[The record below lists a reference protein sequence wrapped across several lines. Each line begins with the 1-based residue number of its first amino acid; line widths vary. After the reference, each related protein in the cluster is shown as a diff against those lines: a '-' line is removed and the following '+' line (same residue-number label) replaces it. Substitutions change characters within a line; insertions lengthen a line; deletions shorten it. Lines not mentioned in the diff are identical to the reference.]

1 MATIISSKTTG
12 GGGASITGDTSG
24 ILQLASADG
33 TTAVTIDA
41 SQNVGIGV
49 TGLSIPLAVAGKV
62 AFGTSYLATYIVNN
76 GATNTISQIGD
87 NATFG
92 AGTNFSIGSTAQ
104 YLGFNTVGTERMR
117 IDSSGNVGIGTNT
130 ITQLYGGYT
139 QLDINGASGTT
150 LQFQKAGTTYG
161 NIINDVNAMYLQNNT
176 AIVFGIGG
184 SGTGTERMRIDSSGN
199 VLVGD
204 TTGVSS
210 RVYSKGATAVD
221 GSYTYF
227 GNNSAGTLLFFV
239 RNDGVVSLGSAANS
253 PYNLT
258 TASAANVNIASSG
271 TLFRSTS
278 SIKYKTDVEDAVH
291 GLDKVMELRPVTYKG
306 INDGDTVFGGLIAE
320 EVHEAGLS
328 EFVQYAEDGSPDSLA
343 YGQMVSLAFKA
354 IQELKAIIDTQQT
367 RITALEAK

>member
-117 IDSSGNVGIGTNT
+117 IDLSGNVGIGTNT

-176 AIVFGIGG
+176 AMVFGVGG
-184 SGTGTERMRIDSSGN
+184 SGTGTERMRIDSSGG
-199 VLVGD
+199 LILAGSTAQKATG
-204 TTGVSS
+204 TTWSNPSDIRLKDKVTD
-210 RVYSKGATAVD
+210 YSKGLTELMQVRVKEWVYNGKGGTTEGIKGLGVIADEIMLVLPNTVENYQAKLNADDEADTDIKKFDATEI
-221 GSYTYF
+221 TWLML
-227 GNNSAGTLLFFV
+227 NS
-239 RNDGVVSLGSAANS
+239 
-253 PYNLT
+253 
-258 TASAANVNIASSG
+258 
-271 TLFRSTS
+271 
-278 SIKYKTDVEDAVH
+278 
-291 GLDKVMELRPVTYKG
+291 
-306 INDGDTVFGGLIAE
+306 
-320 EVHEAGLS
+320 
-328 EFVQYAEDGSPDSLA
+328 
-343 YGQMVSLAFKA
+343 